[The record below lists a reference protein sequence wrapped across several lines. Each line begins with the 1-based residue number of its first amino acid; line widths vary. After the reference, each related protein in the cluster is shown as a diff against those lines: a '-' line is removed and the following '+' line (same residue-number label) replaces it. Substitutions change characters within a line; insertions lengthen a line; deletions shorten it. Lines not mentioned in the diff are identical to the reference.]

1 MKRVLPFFAKRFL
14 TVSSLSLAGM
24 LSAQIVNIPDPNLK
38 ELLLNSH
45 SIDSNGDSEIQVS
58 EAAAYDGA
66 LYLFASSGK
75 TITDLTG
82 LEAFTKLAVLYLS
95 NVNLTQ
101 PVLDF
106 GNHPN
111 LKYLNLNAVNVSGID
126 TSNNP
131 VLKDVWIRY
140 SALTSADFQQ
150 NTALTEVRMEYN
162 PKLTSVNI
170 GTLDLNK
177 VQTLLFQNN
186 VMLSCVQVN
195 DVAKANQKFSQWKDF
210 YTKYS
215 LDCSTMQPPVGPF
228 VEFVDPVMKLMM
240 IKNQSL
246 NTNGDTEIQI
256 SEAENYTLDLAIK
269 EYDSNTQLSVTQHDF
284 EWLKHFKNITGLSL
298 AYDSVESI
306 DLSFFNKVENLQ
318 ISSSART
325 KLNNVVLPTQSVIK
339 ELSIQNTNI
348 KQLDL
353 SSQNELQMIR
363 FVEVPLTSLD
373 LTSNTKLNEININCE
388 KISSIELGNK
398 PELTNF
404 QFASEKLQSL
414 DFTHTPN
421 LSNIYVSSPI
431 LNSFVLGTSEN
442 LISIDIGRNELTVLD
457 LSKAKNLQ
465 YLYIDENQLVN
476 LDLSKL
482 VDLKAIEIGKSNIN
496 HLDLSNNPLLT
507 RVYHSAN
514 TWTIAPNNNIEYF
527 GLISSSVENFDFTG
541 LDNAQNISVYNSLKD
556 HIRLVAVPNNSAE
569 IIFSDIRSKSLDLR
583 GLSLD
588 VLDNFSVYNN
598 PNLSCILV
606 DDVQA
611 AQGKDWNLDP
621 WNTITTDCNTIPNP
635 GAVVP
640 IFDTE
645 VKLNMLYKNDL
656 NKNFDN
662 EIQVTEAK
670 DYKDLNLSGISNFT
684 EANWL
689 SYFENMIS
697 LSISNTELPK
707 INIEHN
713 QALEYFSFYSN
724 YYIET
729 LDFSKNTGLKE
740 ISSYSNNKLN
750 SVNLSNI
757 TNQTRV
763 VFTDSRELKCIQ
775 VDNVQDAL
783 QNVTNQQWYVDDT
796 SLFSTNC
803 FSTLQV
809 GDTKKESITLYPNPV
824 DSILYLTKP
833 GVIKI
838 FNSVGQLVK
847 DAKGDAVD
855 VSALSKGIYFIM
867 ILDNNGKV
875 IQKSK
880 IIKN

>member
-58 EAAAYDGA
+58 EAAAYDGV

-82 LEAFTKLAVLYLS
+82 LEAFTNLAILYLS

-131 VLKDVWIRY
+131 LLKDVWIRY
-140 SALTSADFQQ
+140 SALTSADFRQ

-186 VMLSCVQVN
+186 VTLSCVQVN

-414 DFTHTPN
+414 DFTHSPN

-465 YLYIDENQLVN
+465 YLYIDENQF
-476 LDLSKL
+476 
-482 VDLKAIEIGKSNIN
+482 A
-496 HLDLSNNPLLT
+496 
-507 RVYHSAN
+507 
-514 TWTIAPNNNIEYF
+514 
-527 GLISSSVENFDFTG
+527 
-541 LDNAQNISVYNSLKD
+541 
-556 HIRLVAVPNNSAE
+556 
-569 IIFSDIRSKSLDLR
+569 
-583 GLSLD
+583 
-588 VLDNFSVYNN
+588 
-598 PNLSCILV
+598 
-606 DDVQA
+606 
-611 AQGKDWNLDP
+611 
-621 WNTITTDCNTIPNP
+621 
-635 GAVVP
+635 
-640 IFDTE
+640 
-645 VKLNMLYKNDL
+645 
-656 NKNFDN
+656 
-662 EIQVTEAK
+662 
-670 DYKDLNLSGISNFT
+670 
-684 EANWL
+684 
-689 SYFENMIS
+689 
-697 LSISNTELPK
+697 
-707 INIEHN
+707 
-713 QALEYFSFYSN
+713 
-724 YYIET
+724 YIY
-729 LDFSKNTGLKE
+729 
-740 ISSYSNNKLN
+740 I
-750 SVNLSNI
+750 
-757 TNQTRV
+757 
-763 VFTDSRELKCIQ
+763 
-775 VDNVQDAL
+775 
-783 QNVTNQQWYVDDT
+783 
-796 SLFSTNC
+796 
-803 FSTLQV
+803 
-809 GDTKKESITLYPNPV
+809 
-824 DSILYLTKP
+824 YL
-833 GVIKI
+833 
-838 FNSVGQLVK
+838 
-847 DAKGDAVD
+847 
-855 VSALSKGIYFIM
+855 
-867 ILDNNGKV
+867 
-875 IQKSK
+875 
-880 IIKN
+880 